1 MTAHPSRTLGPIAL
15 LLCTLGVASA
25 ASPGAGA
32 LALCRRAATLAG
44 PQRAAELTSA
54 VAAAEAAIAAA
65 DDDPDAHFALFCALG
80 LQLQDDGFSLASL
93 FRLRRAFAA
102 VDRALDLDPHHVPAL
117 VGKGAA
123 LIATPR
129 IAGGDPVRGLLLL
142 QQALERDPANP
153 VALRYLAEATGR
165 DGRLAT
171 AKP

>member
-15 LLCTLGVASA
+15 LLCTVGVASA

-54 VAAAEAAIAAA
+54 VAAAEAAIAQA

-80 LQLQDDGFSLASL
+80 LQLQDDGLSFATLS
-93 FRLRRAFAA
+93 RLRRAFAA
-102 VDRALDLDPHHVPAL
+102 VDRALELDPNHVPAL

-129 IAGGDPVRGLLLL
+129 LAGGDPVRGLRLL
-142 QQALERDPANP
+142 QQALERDPDNAT
-153 VALRYLAEATGR
+153 ALRYLAEATGR
-165 DGRLAT
+165 DVRVASRR
-171 AKP
+171 